1 MLDSDMTEQGHNNL
15 SAGAFE
21 EAVQLDDEFIPADAW
36 PVCPKCLSPCH
47 PLQYYCHNCDSS
59 EAINPL
65 ASYMPFVRI
74 RFNIGMF
81 CKMWRRKWYDKEA
94 SIIFRLLCWFV
105 IILFTLIFL
114 MRLPI

>member
-1 MLDSDMTEQGHNNL
+1 MTEQGHNNL
-15 SAGAFE
+15 PAGDG
-21 EAVQLDDEFIPADAW
+21 EAAGQLDDEFIPADAR
-36 PVCPKCLSPCH
+36 PLCPKCLKPCH
-47 PLQYYCHNCDSS
+47 PLQNYCDSCDS
-59 EAINPL
+59 NDVINPL

-74 RFNIGMF
+74 RFNIGML